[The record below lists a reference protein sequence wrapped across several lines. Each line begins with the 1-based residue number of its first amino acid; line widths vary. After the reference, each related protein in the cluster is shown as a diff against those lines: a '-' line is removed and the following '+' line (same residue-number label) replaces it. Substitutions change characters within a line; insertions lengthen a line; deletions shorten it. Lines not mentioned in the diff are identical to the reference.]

1 MKFRINLY
9 LRFLVFLK
17 AFTISNKNIKKK
29 ISSIIRKNSNKK
41 YFNTSSQL
49 RTSFMILLK
58 YLIQKFP
65 QKKKIIFINYNLP
78 EMPNVAKNLNLKLIF
93 NNINEK
99 NWFFNFRD
107 LEFQTDSGT
116 LAIIL
121 TNMFNSRID
130 TLKLKRFCKKKKII
144 LIEDN
149 AIYFDNFSNVAKN
162 I

>member
-1 MKFRINLY
+1 
-9 LRFLVFLK
+9 
-17 AFTISNKNIKKK
+17 
-29 ISSIIRKNSNKK
+29 
-41 YFNTSSQL
+41 
-49 RTSFMILLK
+49 
-58 YLIQKFP
+58 
-65 QKKKIIFINYNLP
+65 
-78 EMPNVAKNLNLKLIF
+78 MPNVAKNLNLKLVF
-93 NNINEK
+93 NKINEK

-130 TLKLKRFCKKKKII
+130 TLKLKRFCVKKII

-149 AIYFDNFSNVAKN
+149 AIYFDNFSNVGQKN